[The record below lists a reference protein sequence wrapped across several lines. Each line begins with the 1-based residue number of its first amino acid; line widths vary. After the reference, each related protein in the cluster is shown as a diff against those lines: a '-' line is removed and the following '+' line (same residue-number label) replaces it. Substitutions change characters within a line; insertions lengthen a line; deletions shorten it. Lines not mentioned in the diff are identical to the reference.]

1 MIICYLRQ
9 KDKVDYSMK
18 DKIKKLWNGVKKF
31 SCENV
36 LLLVF
41 LFSSIVNSFVLRAYT
56 VKNYFSVQ
64 PVLAELGMCVMFSIL
79 GFAIKPKR
87 RVIYYSI
94 ISVLF
99 AFMCGAN
106 SVYYTNYRSF
116 ISFSLLATASQLG
129 GVANAVTGYIMEPK
143 DIVFI
148 WAPIFVIATHFI
160 IKKKAPKHY
169 ENTEASQKGRKMPLK
184 AFICGLCM
192 LGVFALT
199 LTGTDWSRLRK
210 QWNREYVLGK
220 FGMTIYQL
228 SDIVSSVAA
237 KFNTIWGFEESQQT
251 FTDFYDEE
259 DSNNSGKNAYTGIFE
274 GKNIIAIHAESI
286 QNFTLGTYI
295 NGKEL
300 TPNLNKLV
308 DEGIYFSNFYAQE
321 SVGTS
326 SDSEFTFSTS
336 LLPATSGTVAINY
349 WDRNYMSIQK
359 LLKEKGYY
367 TFSMHGN
374 NGSYWNRLNLHA
386 SLGYDKLYHSSE
398 DFNIDESIGLGLSDK
413 SFFRQAIS
421 KIQGIDMENENFYG
435 VMIMLTNHT
444 PFTDIENYSDY
455 TVDFKYKKYNLE
467 TRSYEEVSADFLE
480 GTSMGS
486 YLKSVHYAD
495 EAIGQFIN
503 DLDSAGLLDDTVIV
517 IYGDHDAK
525 IKEEEYE
532 YYYNYNPFEDEMLD
546 EDDDGYIAVDEF
558 TYNIN
563 RSVPFIIWSK
573 DMPVKPVEVTKV
585 MGMYDCLP
593 TLGNM
598 FGFESEYALGT
609 DIFSLGRNEE
619 NVVVFPNASFITDT
633 IYYDSQTGDY
643 FDLTGYKNVAL
654 NASCNQIYKGYI
666 SPVYREERD
675 SVFKTEPSE
684 YSEDNISDRINNGV
698 VDQDYID
705 YYTEYA
711 EKRIEVSNAIIF
723 HNLIEE
729 QQNEQAE
736 ENAS

>member
-1 MIICYLRQ
+1 
-9 KDKVDYSMK
+9 MK
-18 DKIKKLWNGVKKF
+18 EKITKLYNGAKKF

-36 LLLVF
+36 LLLVYI
-41 LFSSIVNSFVLRAYT
+41 FSIIVNSYILRAYT

-64 PVLAELGMCVMFSIL
+64 PVLAELGMAVL
-79 GFAIKPKR
+79 FAAIGYFIKPKR

-94 ISVLF
+94 LSLLF
-99 AFMCGAN
+99 AVLCGAN

-148 WAPIFVIATHFI
+148 WAPIAVLATHFL
-160 IKKKAPKHY
+160 IKKKTPGHY
-169 ENTEASQKGRKMPLK
+169 ENTQKVQEGKKMPLK
-184 AFICGLCM
+184 ALICGLCI

-220 FGMTIYQL
+220 FGACIYQL
-228 SDIVSSVAA
+228 SDIVSTVAA
-237 KFNTIWGFEESQQT
+237 KFNTIWGYEESQQT
-251 FTDFYDEE
+251 FTDFYEE
-259 DSNNSGKNAYTGIFE
+259 PHYSDGKNAYTGIFE

-286 QNFTLGTYI
+286 QNFTLGTFI
-295 NGKEL
+295 NGQEL

-308 DEGIYFSNFYAQE
+308 EEGIYFSNFYAQE

-326 SDSEFTFSTS
+326 SDTEFTFSSS

-349 WDRNYMSIQK
+349 WDRNYVTIPK
-359 LLKEKGYY
+359 LLGEKGYY

-374 NGSYWNRLNLHA
+374 NGSYWNRLNFH
-386 SLGYDKLYHSSE
+386 SSFGYDRLYHYSN
-398 DFNIDESIGLGLSDK
+398 DFVLDENIGLGLSDK
-413 SFFRQAIS
+413 SFFRQSIS
-421 KIQGIDMENENFYG
+421 KIQQIAKENENYYG

-444 PFTDIENYSDY
+444 PFTDIENYSDFE
-455 TVDFKYKKYNLE
+455 VNFKYKKYNE
-467 TRSYEEVSADFLE
+467 DSGAYEEQTADFLE

-503 DLDSAGLLDDTVIV
+503 DLDSAGLLEDTVIV

-532 YYYNYNPFEDEMLD
+532 YYYNYNPFTGEMLD
-546 EDDDGYIAVDEF
+546 EDDEGYIAVNDF
-558 TYNIN
+558 IYNIN
-563 RSVPFIIWSK
+563 REVPFIIWSK
-573 DMPVKPVEVTKV
+573 DMPCEPVEVTKV

-598 FGFESEYALGT
+598 FGFESDYALGT
-609 DIFSLGRNEE
+609 DIFSLGKNEE

-643 FDLTGYKNVAL
+643 FDMTGYENLSTKV
-654 NASCNQIYKGYI
+654 SCNQIYWNYT
-666 SPVYREERD
+666 SPVYSEERD
-675 SVFKTEPSE
+675 GAFKSEQSE
-684 YSEDNISDRINNGV
+684 YSDELLEERINNGV
-698 VDQDYID
+698 VTDEYIS

-723 HNLIEE
+723 HDLIES
-729 QQNEQAE
+729 QNDG
-736 ENAS
+736 NGSSVGDYPKAS

>member
-1 MIICYLRQ
+1 
-9 KDKVDYSMK
+9 MK
-18 DKIKKLWNGVKKF
+18 NKIKKLWNGFKKF

-41 LFSSIVNSFVLRAYT
+41 LFSCVVNSFILRAYT
-56 VKNYFSVQ
+56 VKNYTSIQ
-64 PVLAELGMCVMFSIL
+64 PVLAELGMGVMFSIL

-94 ISVLF
+94 LSVIF
-99 AFMCGAN
+99 AFLCGAN

-148 WAPIFVIATHFI
+148 WAPIAIIITHFV

-169 ENTEASQKGRKMPLK
+169 ENTEAVQKGKKMPLK
-184 AFICGLCM
+184 AFICALCM

-199 LTGTDWSRLRK
+199 LTGTDWSRFRK

-220 FGMTIYQL
+220 FGMTLYQL

-237 KFNTIWGFEESQQT
+237 KFNTLWGFEESRQT
-251 FTDFYDEE
+251 FTDFYD
-259 DSNNSGKNAYTGIFE
+259 DGSSANSKKNAYTGIFE
-274 GKNIIAIHAESI
+274 GKNIIVIHAESI
-286 QNFTLGTYI
+286 QNFTLGTYV
-295 NGKEL
+295 NGMPL
-300 TPNLNKLV
+300 TPNLSSLAKS
-308 DEGIYFSNFYAQE
+308 GIYFSNFYSQE

-336 LLPATSGTVAINY
+336 MLPATSGTVAINY

-359 LLKEKGYY
+359 LLKEKDYY

-421 KIQGIDMENENFYG
+421 KIQNIDKEYENFYG

-444 PFTDIENYSDY
+444 PFTDIENYSNFE
-455 TVDFKYKKYNLE
+455 VDFKYKEYDE
-467 TRSYEEVSADFLE
+467 STGSYEEISADFLE

-486 YLKSVHYAD
+486 YFKSVRYAD
-495 EAIGQFIN
+495 QAIGQFIN
-503 DLDSAGLLDDTVIV
+503 DLDSAGLLEDTVIV

-532 YYYNYNPFEDEMLD
+532 YYYNYNPFTDEVLD
-546 EDDDGYIAVDEF
+546 EDDDGYIAVDEY
-558 TYNIN
+558 TYKIN

-573 DMPVKPVEVTKV
+573 DMPVEPVEVTKI

-598 FGFESEYALGT
+598 FGFESEYAIGT
-609 DIFSLGRNEE
+609 DIFSLGKNEE
-619 NVVVFPNASFITDT
+619 NVVVFPDASFITDT
-633 IYYDSQTGDY
+633 VYYDSQTDNY

-654 NASCNQIYKGYI
+654 GASCNQIYKDFR
-666 SPVYREERD
+666 SPVYREDRD
-675 SVFKTEPSE
+675 GDFKSEVSE
-684 YSEDNISDRINNGV
+684 YNEDVLSERVNNGV
-698 VDQDYID
+698 VDKEYIE

-729 QQNEQAE
+729 QQNELEQQNNSQL